1 MPTASEPRIHAV
13 DALQRAL
20 RVAPVMTSEG
30 PQWRQVTVCLWRSP
44 WIRAYDLAAT
54 DEVIVALHTGGSKSV
69 RAKVGGGWT
78 AGGSNPGHVHV
89 IPAGFA
95 TGYRPEGELE
105 FVSVHIG
112 AERVR
117 KLAKADG
124 GDESHVSF
132 RFAFHDAFIGSCVQ
146 ALREEMEAPRE
157 HGSLY
162 VDSVTDA
169 LTIHLLRSSAP
180 HAISGRGRESLSP
193 RALSRVCERIEES
206 LEHGLSLADLAGE
219 AGTSRFHFARA
230 FRSATGVPPHR
241 YMTLRRIE
249 RAKELLVQTDLPL
262 VDVALASG
270 FGSQSHFT
278 LRFRETVGL
287 TPRRFRETR

>member
-1 MPTASEPRIHAV
+1 MRVLPRVSPRNRTSGGRPRPRPCGIFCHDLAINRRGLLPAGRLPGVRSRVGDSAPMPAASEPRIHAV

-20 RVAPVMTSEG
+20 RVAPAMTSEG
-30 PQWRQVTVCLWRSP
+30 ARWKQVTVCLWRSP

-69 RAKVGGGWT
+69 RAKVGAGWA
-78 AGGSNPGHVHV
+78 AGGSNTGHVHV

-117 KLAKADG
+117 TLANADG
-124 GDESHVSF
+124 GDETHVAF

-146 ALREEMEAPRE
+146 ALREEMQAPRE

-162 VDSVTDA
+162 VDSVTD
-169 LTIHLLRSSAP
+169 
-180 HAISGRGRESLSP
+180 
-193 RALSRVCERIEES
+193 
-206 LEHGLSLADLAGE
+206 
-219 AGTSRFHFARA
+219 
-230 FRSATGVPPHR
+230 
-241 YMTLRRIE
+241 
-249 RAKELLVQTDLPL
+249 
-262 VDVALASG
+262 
-270 FGSQSHFT
+270 
-278 LRFRETVGL
+278 
-287 TPRRFRETR
+287 